1 MRLQTCPEQPL
12 LNKNATTT
20 AMAISEQR
28 SVGSPTPREW
38 IRHTQLRVTVEVGS
52 RWECVGD
59 NECDNSK
66 DKRGITR
73 EQNGNDVVVSALLL
87 LASQKKFRW

>member
-1 MRLQTCPEQPL
+1 M
-12 LNKNATTT
+12 
-20 AMAISEQR
+20 
-28 SVGSPTPREW
+28 
-38 IRHTQLRVTVEVGS
+38 
-52 RWECVGD
+52 GD

-87 LASQKKFRW
+87 LASQKKFR